1 MSKGLRCL
9 ERPLARYSPTCR
21 QLSRYVG
28 GEDALSVAHAAGGEF
43 IVVFQVRPLELL
55 VHWLGIPFRPLH
67 PPLALIHDPVD
78 GHYIGFPASLVPG
91 LTDGVLRG
99 RTPLGR
105 MLTRAA
111 AIDPVLQR
119 MADAVADAV
128 PTALRVSG
136 HVAGRM
142 RQRLHTWRV
151 A

>member
-1 MSKGLRCL
+1 MSSALRCL

-21 QLSRYVG
+21 QLSRYIG

-55 VHWLGIPFRPLH
+55 VHWLGIPFRPHH

-78 GHYIGFPASLVPG
+78 GHYIGFPASRIPG

-99 RTPLGR
+99 RTPLR
-105 MLTRAA
+105 QLLDKAA
-111 AIDPVLQR
+111 ALDPVLQR
-119 MADAVADAV
+119 LADAVADAV
-128 PTALRVSG
+128 PSALRSAVS
-136 HVAGRM
+136 VAERM
-142 RQRLHTWRV
+142 RDRLHSWRV